1 MAQVVI
7 ENVTKRFGPVRAVD
21 GVSLEIPDGAFVIL
35 VGPSGCGK
43 TTLLRLLAGLEFGNE
58 GRILIGGRDVTN
70 LHPRERDIAMVF
82 QSYALYPHM
91 SVRRNLSFALELRR
105 LPHDEIER
113 RVRAASEILGIE
125 MLLDRQPRQLSGG
138 QRQRVAV
145 GRAIVR
151 EPAVFLFDE
160 PLSNLDAKLR
170 TSMRSELIKLHK
182 RLGTT
187 IVYVTHDQVEAMTM
201 GELVVV
207 MNQGLVQQIGPPLQ
221 IYNDPNNLFVAEFI
235 GSPAMNLFPARIDAT
250 HDSIMVGD
258 GAFTIPL
265 GSELANAARGPAP
278 TPLVLGIRP
287 EHFAVADGHQLPKEM
302 LLDAQ
307 IEVVEPLGAET
318 IIEVDCKGIPITA
331 RLRGDAV
338 LKPGAAVRLGFDS
351 ARVYLFEEA
360 TGRRVRA

>member
-1 MAQVVI
+1 MAQVLI
-7 ENVTKRFGPVRAVD
+7 DAVTKRFGPVRAVD
-21 GVSLEIPDGAFVIL
+21 GVWLDIPDGKFVIL

-43 TTLLRLLAGLEFGNE
+43 TTLLRLLAGLEFASD

-91 SVRRNLSFALELRR
+91 SVRQNMSFALELRK
-105 LPHDEIER
+105 LPQDEIGR
-113 RVRAASEILGIE
+113 RVAAASDILGIGD
-125 MLLDRQPRQLSGG
+125 LLDRQPRQLSGG

-170 TSMRSELIKLHK
+170 TSMRSELIKLHR

-207 MNQGLVQQIGPPLQ
+207 MNQGLVQQVGPPLQ

-235 GSPAMNLFPARIDAT
+235 GSPAMNLLEARIDNGR
-250 HDSIMVGD
+250 DVVIIRD
-258 GAFTIPL
+258 GAITIPV
-265 GSELANAARGPAP
+265 GSKLADTARKR
-278 TPLVLGIRP
+278 PLVLGVRP
-287 EHFAVADGHQLPKEM
+287 EHFTIADGQQAPQRM
-302 LLDAQ
+302 LLDAHV
-307 IEVVEPLGAET
+307 EVVEPLGAET
-318 IIEVDCKGIPITA
+318 IIEVECNGVPITA
-331 RLRGDAV
+331 RLKGDYV
-338 LKPGAAVRLGFDS
+338 PDSGAAVRLGLDP
-351 ARVYLFEEA
+351 ARLYLFDQQSGA
-360 TGRRVRA
+360 RIRA

>member
-1 MAQVVI
+1 MAQVLI
-7 ENVTKRFGPVRAVD
+7 DAVTKRFGPVRAVD
-21 GVSLEIPDGAFVIL
+21 RVSLDIPDGKFVIL

-43 TTLLRLLAGLEFGNE
+43 TTLLRLLAGLEFAGE

-91 SVRRNLSFALELRR
+91 SVRQNMSFALELRK
-105 LPHDEIER
+105 LPKDEIGR
-113 RVRAASEILGIE
+113 RVAAASDILGIGA
-125 MLLDRQPRQLSGG
+125 LLDRQPRQLSGG

-207 MNQGLVQQIGPPLQ
+207 MNQGVVQQVGPPLQ

-235 GSPAMNLFPARIDAT
+235 GSPAMNLLTAQLENGS
-250 HDSIMVGD
+250 DSVTVD
-258 GAFTIPL
+258 EGAITIPIGASVAEVVRRS
-265 GSELANAARGPAP
+265 GSGP
-278 TPLVLGIRP
+278 LILGIRP
-287 EHFAVADGHQLPKEM
+287 EHLEIADGRFSDRM
-302 LLDAQ
+302 FLDAHV
-307 IEVVEPLGAET
+307 EVVEPLGAET
-318 IIEVDCKGIPITA
+318 IIEVDCKGTALTA
-331 RLRGDAV
+331 RLKGEYGPQ
-338 LKPGAAVRLGFDS
+338 PGASVRLGFDP
-351 ARVYLFEEA
+351 ARLYLFDQSS
-360 TGRRVRA
+360 GNRIRA